1 MWIKSS
7 MMCNNSSSRLCWT
20 VFFVAGVWRHHISST
35 HFWHSMNEMNADWYH
50 HLSPPLSL
58 SLSPL
63 FFFLFSSLFFFVH
76 TVASSKCHA
85 IIIIIALYLKRY
97 NYALQYSEC
106 SKKRKKGEKKKKGK
120 LYYYYNRMIEESKSD
135 RLGTPPP
142 PH

>member
-1 MWIKSS
+1 MLNCVLRRWCMASS
-7 MMCNNSSSRLCWT
+7 HIFNTFLTLYERRLISSS
-20 VFFVAGVWRHHISST
+20 ISS
-35 HFWHSMNEMNADWYH
+35 S
-50 HLSPPLSL
+50 LSLSL
-58 SLSPL
+58 SLSP

-85 IIIIIALYLKRY
+85 IIIIALYLKRY

-120 LYYYYNRMIEESKSD
+120 QLYYYYNRMIEESKSD